1 MNLRISFLPVLIL
14 CLLTATP
21 QSHAAPFSL
30 AGVTISFPDAW
41 ESVTPTS
48 SMRQGQWRIAPLKS
62 GQDAG
67 EMTAFYFGAGQ
78 GGDVQSNIDRW
89 LRSLTQ
95 PDGSPIEGKTTT
107 RKVNGLAITQVEGFG
122 TFASGMPGQPA
133 TPKASYG
140 LLGAIIEGP
149 QGRVFFKLT
158 GPAPLIESQRQA
170 FTKAFDSAKP

>member
-1 MNLRISFLPVLIL
+1 MNLRITLLSVLTLSFLA
-14 CLLTATP
+14 ATP
-21 QSHAAPFSL
+21 PSHAAPFSL
-30 AGVTISFPDAW
+30 AGVTIPFPDTW
-41 ESVTPTS
+41 ESVTPSS
-48 SMRQGQWRIAPLKS
+48 SMRQGQWKIPPLKS

-67 EMTAFYFGAGQ
+67 EMTAFYFGPGQ

-95 PDGSPIEGKTTT
+95 PDGSPIQGKTTT

-133 TPKASYG
+133 TPKAGYG
-140 LLGAIIEGP
+140 LLGAIVEGP

-158 GPAPLIESQRQA
+158 GPAPLIESQRAA
-170 FTKAFDSAKP
+170 FTKAFDGAKP